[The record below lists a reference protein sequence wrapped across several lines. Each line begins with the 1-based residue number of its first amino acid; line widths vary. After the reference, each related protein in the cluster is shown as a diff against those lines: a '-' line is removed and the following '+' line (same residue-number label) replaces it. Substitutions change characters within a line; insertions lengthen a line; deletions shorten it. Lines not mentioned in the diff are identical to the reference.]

1 MGEAVV
7 SADCAPSFVFV
18 SVCVFSWDAYAVAG
32 SDGKYVYPEIS
43 DAEVK
48 TGSTTCC
55 RHDVKAVI
63 VADIKIVTAKI
74 KESFFILLRLL
85 RSVFLVME

>member
-7 SADCAPSFVFV
+7 SAYCAPSVVFV
-18 SVCVFSWDAYAVAG
+18 SVCVFSRDTYAVAG

-48 TGSTTCC
+48 TGSTCC